1 MLMKMSKLLVLS
13 ALFAMSVSSAKA
25 GVPDGIWSIP
35 EPQGLEFTTFTD
47 DGTRYYLYNPAAK
60 MFFASGNSWGTQAS
74 ARTFGYPFWVQPS
87 EEADAPEGSYE
98 LWDDFYNPTD
108 RDDVTGPHN
117 CFTDDDGSTW
127 VDHGSQG
134 NYSWTFELVGDCVR
148 FQNVALIADKPE
160 YEGKY
165 IGWDGTYIETNFSS
179 VLRMFAPDEEGKYVD
194 WKAVTEESYL
204 NFVESGAQEAY
215 AAGVAAYFT
224 SFGLKKALEAAEEIN
239 LDATA
244 ALAVY
249 TNTASTADELKAA
262 TELLNA
268 RIDLKKLIDE
278 CESKGFTETAAAKA
292 VLADPAATVE
302 DVKQA
307 QKELDAAFVEWG
319 KTLASVD
326 NPVNMTSMIVN
337 PNFDGASAAGWTSE
351 GTAIGWGSTGQDKAE
366 VAEHWSATFNDY
378 QDIEGLPDGLY
389 ALGAKTSWRGDWNC
403 MLKNVTGSY
412 VYAKVGDK
420 ETKVPFN
427 NTWSCLNTT
436 SMAGSTSFGG
446 SANETTH
453 KENEGT
459 ENEVIY
465 YAPNDPSCFRVYAE
479 HGFYDTRL
487 FFAVT
492 GGKARIGI
500 ALPERVNSDDWS
512 CFDSFTLTFYG
523 NGNDVWQFYLNENMK
538 NFLEVILDE
547 EGLMDGQLVTKSYVD
562 IYNAARVSSTTVT
575 SQEEADAF
583 LASVKATY
591 DDLQKNID
599 LWKAYK
605 TACTRAESIVVD
617 FGGNEAAEIL
627 NDYLTMDMNEEG
639 EEGFGRKSI
648 LEKHELT
655 NEQLQSEIDWIESMI
670 IEAQNSMEPGT
681 DVTGLLVNPGFET
694 GLASNEAEG
703 WTVYRGDTNGNVTP
717 GPLGKDLE
725 DKMMEGQGFVNHIFE
740 AWHCHDFDVHQEVKG
755 LPAGVYTIEVQG
767 YVRCEEIGYQRPN
780 PIDET
785 RVPISIYLNNSQSKF
800 PNVYSIPG
808 KPEGT
813 YTIVEDWTVETF
825 QDEDGN
831 TVEYPN
837 STGGAAQAFNWGEYK
852 VNAFGLIREGDVA
865 RIGVKGKMDGDWW
878 AIWDNFKLTYQGFL
892 PEYVKPA
899 LEEALVSIDT
909 SKLMGKNVRDEAQ
922 KLVNDA
928 QALLAGKP
936 ADMTEDEWGRAMY
949 KLLDKVYDIVDDVNA
964 SVTLFEKLQAALEKL
979 GNAKGD
985 NSPASDVVKAEA
997 DALYNAVETGIA
1009 NQTLT
1014 DEEAT
1019 NYLAQIDDIL
1029 SRLRLPDTTG
1039 ASDDN
1044 VIDMT
1049 CVLYSPSFE
1058 IVDEWEM
1065 KTSTSEGWT
1074 NPENLGNDETQRE
1087 ACAMERWHGAMDMY
1101 QDLKHLPAGTYM
1113 LQVDAFCEI
1122 STTSTTQER
1131 AAESYAAW
1139 LADPNDS
1146 YYFLYAV
1153 DGENVTYAAPIANLA
1168 KGAPVEYPDFE
1179 DDVALAETEEV
1190 YLGEE
1195 ETAYYWPTSL
1205 RSGRAFLDLGKE
1217 YDGIDGVFTNKI
1229 IVKVKEDGKLR
1240 IGLKRTNTEAAH
1252 WAVWDDFRLFYYGE
1266 NSSKEVSGNA
1276 LTVENITMGQP
1287 VKVEFFTLDGRKTNG
1302 MQKGIMI
1309 QKLTLDN
1316 GAVVVRKV
1324 RK

>member
-1 MLMKMSKLLVLS
+1 MSKLLVLS
-13 ALFAMSVSSAKA
+13 ALFAMSVGSAKA
-25 GVPDGIWSIP
+25 GVPEGVWSIP

-60 MFFASGNSWGTQAS
+60 MFFGSGNSWGTQAS
-74 ARTFGYPFWVQPS
+74 VRTFGYPFWLEPAT
-87 EEADAPEGSYE
+87 EAGAPDGTYE
-98 LWDDFYNPTD
+98 LWDDFYNPDD
-108 RDDVTGPHN
+108 RADVTGPHN
-117 CFTDDDGSTW
+117 CFTDDGGSTW
-127 VDHGSQG
+127 VDHGSQAG
-134 NYSWTFELVGDCVR
+134 YTWTYEIVGEYVR
-148 FQNVALIADKPE
+148 FQNIL

-165 IGWDGTYIETNFSS
+165 IGWDGTYIETNYSS
-179 VLRMFAPDEEGKYVD
+179 VLGMFAPDEEGKYID
-194 WKAVTEESYL
+194 WKAVTEDSYL
-204 NFVESGAQEAY
+204 NFVESGAQETY
-215 AAGVAAYFT
+215 VAGIAAYFT
-224 SFGLKKALEAAEEIN
+224 SFGLKTALEAAEAVN
-239 LDATA
+239 LDAAA

-268 RIDLKKLIDE
+268 RVELKKLVDE

-292 VLADPAATVE
+292 VLADPAATKE
-302 DVKQA
+302 DVTQA
-307 QKELDAAFVEWG
+307 LKDLEAAFVEWG
-319 KTLASVD
+319 KYQASVE
-326 NPVNMTSMIVN
+326 NPVNMTSMLVN

-351 GTAIGWGSTGQDKAE
+351 TAIGWGASGQNVAE
-366 VAEHWSATFNDY
+366 VAEHWSSTFNDY
-378 QDIEGLPDGLY
+378 QELEGLPDGLY
-389 ALGAKTSWRGDWNC
+389 ALGAKTSWRGDWNS
-403 MLKNVTGSY
+403 MVKNVTGSY
-412 VYAKVGDK
+412 MYAKVGDK
-420 ETKVPFN
+420 ETTVPFN

-436 SMAGSTSFGG
+436 PMAGTTAFGG

-453 KENEGT
+453 QEG
-459 ENEVIY
+459 EVTY

-492 GGKARIGI
+492 GGKARIGV
-500 ALPERVNSDDWS
+500 ALPQRINSDDWS
-512 CFDSFTLTFYG
+512 CFDTFTLTFYG
-523 NGNDVWQFYLNENMK
+523 NGSDVWQFYLDENMK

-547 EGLMDGQLVTKSYVD
+547 DGLMDGQLVTKSYVD
-562 IYNAARVSSTTVT
+562 IYNAARVSSTSVT

-605 TACTRAESIVVD
+605 AACDRAASVVID
-617 FGGNEAAEIL
+617 FGGNEPAEIL
-627 NDYLTMDMNEEG
+627 NDYLTMDMNEDGDPESG
-639 EEGFGRKSI
+639 MTSI
-648 LEKHELT
+648 LEKHNLT
-655 NEQLQSEIDWIESMI
+655 NEQLQSEIEWIESMI
-670 IEAQNSMEPGT
+670 IAAQTSMDPGT

-717 GPLGKDLE
+717 GPLGSDLE
-725 DKMMEGQGFVNHIFE
+725 QLMMDGQGFVNHIFE
-740 AWHCHDFDVHQEVKG
+740 AWHCHDFDVYQEVKG

-767 YVRCEEIGYQRPN
+767 YVRCEEAGYSRPN
-780 PIDET
+780 PIDES
-785 RVPISIYLNNSQSKF
+785 RVPISVYLNNSQSKF

-825 QDEDGN
+825 QDEDDN

-837 STGGAAQAFNWGEYK
+837 STGGAAQAFTWGDYK

-878 AIWDNFKLTYQGFL
+878 VIWDNFKLTFQGFL

-899 LEEALVSIDT
+899 LEEALAYIDL
-909 SKLMGKNVRDEAQ
+909 SKLMGKDVREDAQ
-922 KLVNDA
+922 KLVADA
-928 QALLAGKP
+928 QELMASKP
-936 ADMTEDEWGRAMY
+936 ADMTDDEWGRAMY
-949 KLLDKVYDIVDDVNA
+949 KLLDKVYDIVDDVQT
-964 SVTLFEKLQAALEKL
+964 SVTLFEKLQTALEKL
-979 GNAKGD
+979 DQAKGD
-985 NSPASDVVKAEA
+985 NSPASEVVKAQA
-997 DALYNAVETGIA
+997 DALYNTVEEGIA
-1009 NQTLT
+1009 NQSLT

-1019 NYLAQIDDIL
+1019 NYLAQIDDMIAL
-1029 SRLRLPDTTG
+1029 LRLPDTTG

-1044 VIDMT
+1044 AIDMT
-1049 CVLYSPSFE
+1049 GVLYSPSFE

-1168 KGAPVEYPDFE
+1168 KGAPTEFPDFE

-1195 ETAYYWPTSL
+1195 EIAYYWPTSL

-1229 IVKVKEDGKLR
+1229 IVKVKEDGNLR
-1240 IGLKRTNTEAAH
+1240 VGIKRENTDAAH

-1287 VKVEFFTLDGRKTNG
+1287 VKVDFFTLDGRKING
-1302 MQKGIMI
+1302 VQKGIVI

-1316 GAVVVRKV
+1316 GTVVVRKV